1 MNAHTSTA
9 QFALASTADRAPNF
23 GDALVKHACAF
34 SALVA
39 ATTSKS
45 GKVSKAVEQ
54 KYDDATDRLC
64 STQAIE
70 PIHTAYKLGA
80 AYDLIETG
88 DGSSLSKELALD
100 IVQDDTREVAER
112 LIASAWLDMMA
123 EDNRRRAD
131 EAAAALP
138 TQNSGRLDRPVLD
151 DDAAEYTSSRE
162 NLAAIARMA
171 HDDPAQESQP
181 AEIDRC
187 DAALTR
193 MLQSAPTSLAGVEV
207 RLRAILEN
215 AWNIDLDRGTEHSGY
230 PSKALTAEDLYGE
243 YGCGTN
249 DTEVIGSALARL
261 HWGVASLVDSFDDRT
276 PASDHAQIAHCP
288 AALLAPQLDAMLVEE
303 DAALEAATVARQAG
317 DMLEA
322 ERQESRATALS
333 NDRYTLEEK
342 ASNLRATTLKGA
354 ALQMALAMHAA
365 ELTRGCHSQ
374 DARDQHHTM
383 LEGHLNSALHVLGE
397 HISTE
402 CWKSYIGGDRPAGDE
417 INTHGHHANA
427 AWQSARLAF
436 LSAQARWLEIGDANT
451 PESEQAFTDQLAAE
465 MSYAQTPPPNL
476 HSLATMMRDVLN
488 FDALPGNDDR
498 ADKRESIQKLLNDDE
513 PGLNYLAMVYQ
524 HATRL
529 VGEVGEIHEARRP
542 GPTQRGLTD
551 EEFNARFPAQ
561 SAAA

>member
-1 MNAHTSTA
+1 MNAHTSAA
-9 QFALASTADRAPNF
+9 QFALASTTDRAPNF

-34 SALVA
+34 SAFVA

-88 DGSSLSKELALD
+88 DGSTLSKELALE

-112 LIASAWLDMMA
+112 LIASAWLDLMA

-131 EAAAALP
+131 EAATALP
-138 TQNSGRLDRPVLD
+138 TQNSGRLDRPALD
-151 DDAAEYTSSRE
+151 DDAAEYTASRE

-193 MLQSAPTSLAGVEV
+193 MLQSAPSNLEGVEV

-215 AWNIDLDRGTEHSGY
+215 AWNIDVDHGDAY
-230 PSKALTAEDLYGE
+230 PAYASKALTAEDVYGE

-249 DTEVIGSALARL
+249 DTEVIGAALARL
-261 HWGVASLVDSFDDRT
+261 HSEVVSLLNSPQQT
-276 PASDHAQIAHCP
+276 PDQTDAARCP
-288 AALLAPQLDAMLVEE
+288 AAAFVPRLEALIIEE
-303 DAALEAATVARQAG
+303 DTALKAELGAKLAG
-317 DMLEA
+317 NLLEA
-322 ERQESRATALS
+322 ERQALIVARTS
-333 NDRYTLEEK
+333 NERFVLEE
-342 ASNLRATTLKGA
+342 AAAEVQATSITGA
-354 ALQMALAMHAA
+354 AFQLALATHAA
-365 ELTRGCHSQ
+365 ELTRGSYSQ
-374 DARDQHHTM
+374 EQRDQHHTT
-383 LEGHLNSALHVLGE
+383 LEGYLTSALHVLAKHVSPG
-397 HISTE
+397 
-402 CWKSYIGGDRPAGDE
+402 CWKSYVGGEHSGAFEPQAPGQ
-417 INTHGHHANA
+417 TSVA

-436 LSAQARWLEIGDANT
+436 LSAQARWLEIGDVNT

-465 MSYAQTPPPNL
+465 MTYAQTPPPNL
-476 HSLATMMRDVLN
+476 EALATMLRDVLD
-488 FDALPGNDDR
+488 FDTFASRDDR
-498 ADKRESIQKLLNDDE
+498 ADKRESIQKLLEDDE
-513 PGLNYLAMVYQ
+513 PGINYLAMVYQ

-529 VGEVGEIHEARRP
+529 VGEVGEIHEARR
-542 GPTQRGLTD
+542 GIPTQRGLTD
-551 EEFNARFPAQ
+551 EEFFARLPAQ